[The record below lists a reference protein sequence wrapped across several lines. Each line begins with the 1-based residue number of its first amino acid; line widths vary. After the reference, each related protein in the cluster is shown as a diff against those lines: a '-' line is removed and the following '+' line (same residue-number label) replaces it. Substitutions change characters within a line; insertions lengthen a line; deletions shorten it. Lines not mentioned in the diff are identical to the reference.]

1 MATPTEILHRDD
13 LPLGGFAGLREHRL
27 VTDSKAWGTHR
38 APGAWDGLG
47 HFVYLAD
54 ARFVPHGETRLHPHR
69 EIDVISV
76 MVEGCIAHEGS
87 LGDGEQLNAYDV
99 QVQRAGGE
107 GFTHNEVNPDD
118 VGNRMIQLWSLPET
132 SGQPAGYKTYSPAWG
147 ALTRVYGG
155 PADQQDTF
163 AGQTVIEVGLLHA
176 GDTAAAA
183 GDFIAYLTKGS
194 GAASGTAVA
203 DGDLLRGSDL
213 QFTADEDT
221 QLIVIRLL

>member
-1 MATPTEILHRDD
+1 MATATEILHRDD

-27 VTDSKAWGTHR
+27 VTDSRAWGAHR

-47 HFVYLAD
+47 NFVYLAD
-54 ARFVPHGETRLHPHR
+54 ARFVPHGETHLHPHR

-76 MVEGCIAHEGS
+76 MVEGRIAHEGS
-87 LGDGEQLNAYDV
+87 LGDGEQLNTFDV

-132 SGQPAGYKTYSPAWG
+132 PGESAGYRTYSPAWG

-155 PADQQDTF
+155 AIGQQETF

-176 GDTAAAA
+176 GDTSAVA

-194 GAASGTAVA
+194 GTVSSTPVV
-203 DGDLLRGSDL
+203 DGDLVRGSDL
-213 QFTADEDT
+213 QFTADEDV
-221 QLIVIRLL
+221 QLILIHLL